1 MRYINEGHAIT
12 VPFKENY
19 SIEAKIKSNKN
30 DAKSYVITLLLVD
43 HDTDES
49 WKIEEGIKAESEEP
63 QRIKICVVDSI
74 EKLIKL
80 NYFDNYVKKWEY
92 RKELINS
99 ALTEREHNNDL

>member
-1 MRYINEGHAIT
+1 MRYIDEGHAIT
-12 VPFKENY
+12 VSFGENY

-30 DAKSYVITLLLVD
+30 DTNSYVITLLLVD

-49 WKIEEGIKAESEEP
+49 WKIEEGIKAESEP
-63 QRIKICVVDSI
+63 RRIKICVADSI

-80 NYFDNYVKKWEY
+80 KYFDNYVKKWEY

-99 ALTEREHNNDL
+99 ALTERENNNDL